1 MVLEK
6 TLAGPLDCKE
16 IEPVHPKENQS
27 WLFIGRTD
35 AKAETPILWP
45 PDAKNWLTGKRPWCW
60 ERLKAGKEGDD
71 RGWDGWMAS
80 LTQWTWVW
88 ASSVS
93 WWWRRKPGMLQSMGL
108 QRVGHDWVTE
118 LNWLNFQIEKSL
130 SSVLGNSFWSYNYM
144 PIFPGSSA
152 VKNLP
157 VNARDSGSIPELGR
171 SPGKGNGNPFQY
183 PCLQSSMDRRAWH
196 ATVHGITKSQTRL
209 KRLGMHTLIQFG
221 RLSPHSLPHSAA
233 PSALSCP
240 SICTCFQR
248 LDVPLCV
255 ETLQV
260 AKVSLWLFGQL
271 YSPGW
276 ECEVRSL
283 SAHKPATK
291 SLKIVFKS

>member
-1 MVLEK
+1 MLGK
-6 TLAGPLDCKE
+6 TEG
-16 IEPVHPKENQS
+16 V
-27 WLFIGRTD
+27 
-35 AKAETPILWP
+35 
-45 PDAKNWLTGKRPWCW
+45 KR
-60 ERLKAGKEGDD
+60 
-71 RGWDGWMAS
+71 RGWQRMRWLDGITDSMDMS
-80 LTQWTWVW
+80 LSKLRVLVMEEEAWHAAVHGVAKSRTWLSNW
-88 ASSVS
+88 N
-93 WWWRRKPGMLQSMGL
+93 
-108 QRVGHDWVTE
+108 E
-118 LNWLNFQIEKSL
+118 LINFQIEKSL

-152 VKNLP
+152 VKNMP

-209 KRLGMHTLIQFG
+209 KRLSMRTLIQFS

-233 PSALSCP
+233 PSTLSCP
-240 SICTCFQR
+240 SICICFQR
-248 LDVPLCV
+248 LDVSLCV

-276 ECEVRSL
+276 ECEVRSV
-283 SAHKPATK
+283 SAHKPKTK
-291 SLKIVFKS
+291 SLKIIFKS